1 MACCMMYRGGLDVLG
16 CWAVVASP
24 KVCRRYHNVYGKI
37 MRKSFEMSCFLIFH
51 VKITRDMQRC
61 SQLGISCEEMW
72 CQRMWTQQ
80 WPPSRPNAP
89 FSSWIGAP
97 LASSVASTISHLLQ
111 LARSKKKDHEFWEI
125 FWNYPSLGNV
135 SISCMNI
142 KVVLISFSDGHPGT
156 NQGGSWRRFG
166 QGHARLLHD
175 FELHGASGRTFSQ
188 RGLVVIPGIGNIVN
202 VVNVCERFTTDL
214 RSGYVKIAI
223 ENDHRVHGFSH

>member
-1 MACCMMYRGGLDVLG
+1 MTIFFRGVGIPPTRLNLIITPWNPMISRHLPRQVHGMLHDVPRWLGCFG

-37 MRKSFEMSCFLIFH
+37 MRKGFEMGCFLIFH

-111 LARSKKKDHEFWEI
+111 LARWKKQDHEFWEI
-125 FWNYPSLGNV
+125 FWNYPPFGNV

-142 KVVLISFSDGHPGT
+142 KVVLIFFLMDIPRQTKVVPGGDLAKVMRACCMISNST
-156 NQGGSWRRFG
+156 VPLAELFRR
-166 QGHARLLHD
+166 
-175 FELHGASGRTFSQ
+175 GASLSSQ
-188 RGLVVIPGIGNIVN
+188 QS
-202 VVNVCERFTTDL
+202 ET
-214 RSGYVKIAI
+214 
-223 ENDHRVHGFSH
+223 

>member
-111 LARSKKKDHEFWEI
+111 LARSKKRIMNFGRFLKLSIIGERVNIMYEYKSCFDLFFWWTSRHKPRWFLEEI
-125 FWNYPSLGNV
+125 WPR
-135 SISCMNI
+135 SCAPAAWFRTPRCLWQN
-142 KVVLISFSDGHPGT
+142 FFAEGPRCHPR
-156 NQGGSWRRFG
+156 NRKHS
-166 QGHARLLHD
+166 
-175 FELHGASGRTFSQ
+175 E
-188 RGLVVIPGIGNIVN
+188 RG
-202 VVNVCERFTTDL
+202 ERMWT
-214 RSGYVKIAI
+214 V
-223 ENDHRVHGFSH
+223 HHGFTLWLCQNSYWKWP

>member
-1 MACCMMYRGGLDVLG
+1 
-16 CWAVVASP
+16 
-24 KVCRRYHNVYGKI
+24 
-37 MRKSFEMSCFLIFH
+37 
-51 VKITRDMQRC
+51 
-61 SQLGISCEEMW
+61 
-72 CQRMWTQQ
+72 
-80 WPPSRPNAP
+80 
-89 FSSWIGAP
+89 
-97 LASSVASTISHLLQ
+97 
-111 LARSKKKDHEFWEI
+111 
-125 FWNYPSLGNV
+125 
-135 SISCMNI
+135 MNI